1 MLPETDDAAVQ
12 ADAYIDA
19 LLAGHGRTPMA
30 VVADEGAN
38 GPLGRQPGVR
48 DAIRLL
54 DNGLPRFHPSFVF
67 EEWLSRQLQ
76 SAAAVE
82 GRSEG
87 GERPPAEIVQIV
99 IRPEDTG
106 TRSTGARSSGAP
118 ADRRL
123 LVGGAIASGVS
134 IAGAAVIAWRRT
146 ARSRHVPGGAD

>member
-1 MLPETDDAAVQ
+1 MLPETDDAAIQ

-30 VVADEGAN
+30 VAADEGAN

-76 SAAAVE
+76 SAAALE

-99 IRPEDTG
+99 IRPQG
-106 TRSTGARSSGAP
+106 TRPRSTGAAP
-118 ADRRL
+118 DRRL

-134 IAGAAVIAWRRT
+134 IAGAAVLAWRRT